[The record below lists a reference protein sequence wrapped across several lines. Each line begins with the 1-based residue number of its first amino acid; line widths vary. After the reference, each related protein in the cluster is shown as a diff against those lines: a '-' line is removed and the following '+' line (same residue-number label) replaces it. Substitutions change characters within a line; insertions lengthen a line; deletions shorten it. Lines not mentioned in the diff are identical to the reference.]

1 MVPLIEPAGR
11 VSAARQQIAP
21 CCAGMPCLVFPV
33 GQAWA
38 HPCCHERA
46 GTGTTT
52 YAQGPRRRWR
62 SRRQPQPAPRP
73 RLPRLPG
80 RLQLRKPQPLPRPQL
95 ASLLRRRK
103 HTGMEAGRC
112 TSSCGVRCLCSAF
125 CGCVPGF
132 VGAPAVG
139 PFMHSRA
146 GARVAATL
154 CRMQGTV
161 VRPGG
166 TYPVRWPAPRLKHWQ
181 QPGRGRWRSW
191 SRWPDPPPM
200 RPERQRRPP
209 QTSGTCHH
217 WLLQHKRG
225 GGGDHTCRERRGMV
239 SRRPQAASDAACEA
253 SARSLGCPTHS
264 SPGPKG
270 CRGYACHG
278 GEGAAA
284 HLGHWRWLS
293 DAAHDLEAMVWQL
306 GLGEGAMREC
316 AWASSMQ
323 LAAAA
328 WGDCSTHRPWV
339 PAHLMQTPSA
349 A

>member
-1 MVPLIEPAGR
+1 MMVPLIEPAGR

-225 GGGDHTCRERRGMV
+225 GGEITHAGSAEAWSAGGHRQLAMPPARPVRAHWGAPRTAARGPRGVGAMPAMVARGLRPTLGTGGGCLMQLTTWKQWCGSLGWVKGPCANAHGRRRCSWQLPRGVTAAHT
-239 SRRPQAASDAACEA
+239 A
-253 SARSLGCPTHS
+253 LGCPRT
-264 SPGPKG
+264 
-270 CRGYACHG
+270 
-278 GEGAAA
+278 
-284 HLGHWRWLS
+284 
-293 DAAHDLEAMVWQL
+293 
-306 GLGEGAMREC
+306 
-316 AWASSMQ
+316 
-323 LAAAA
+323 
-328 WGDCSTHRPWV
+328 
-339 PAHLMQTPSA
+339 
-349 A
+349 